1 MRVCGATRM
10 VDLGTILSGVP
21 QTFRTDNVGDALSWP
36 TTSPP
41 PRPCFIFE
49 QELFHSILNIF
60 VKRTSK
66 MSPIFPHQATTVVKR
81 LVNKITDPDG
91 LVLEGWAE
99 GFMVGSLI
107 ILSCITIANMRH
119 GVLLH
124 KLILLEVG
132 YPS

>member
-1 MRVCGATRM
+1 
-10 VDLGTILSGVP
+10 
-21 QTFRTDNVGDALSWP
+21 
-36 TTSPP
+36 
-41 PRPCFIFE
+41 
-49 QELFHSILNIF
+49 
-60 VKRTSK
+60 